1 MGFLLG
7 EDKSLLLD
15 WKERNE
21 TIFMQ
26 DWISVVVRQ
35 AQLSVW
41 KLGESVSF
49 KWKELNGVENRAG
62 V

>member
-35 AQLSVW
+35 A
-41 KLGESVSF
+41 
-49 KWKELNGVENRAG
+49 
-62 V
+62 